1 MPFTQQMF
9 PKYKSHTKLRAKDAR
24 QKSRALPLEA
34 LSGHRGDGLS
44 ARPSLLQSP
53 DKDTGEGFPGGGGSG
68 AKRLRTRAAKQAG
81 KACQAR
87 GPPGSCRCSGLLA
100 QLKASP
106 AACEE
111 DRP

>member
-9 PKYKSHTKLRAKDAR
+9 PEYQSHTKLRAKDAR
-24 QKSRALPLEA
+24 QKSRVLPLEA
-34 LSGHRGDGLS
+34 LSRHSGDGLF
-44 ARPSLLQSP
+44 ARMSLPQSP
-53 DKDTGEGFPGGGGSG
+53 DKDHRDGFPRGGSSG
-68 AKRLRTRAAKQAG
+68 AEGPRTRAANQAR

-87 GPPGSCRCSGLLA
+87 GPPGSCPCSGLLA

-111 DRP
+111 DRL